1 MRDGMI
7 TEEQCGEN
15 FAYILEDK
23 TDFLITEYK
32 MMHGQEADFLL
43 KCVKMLYNGKTELY
57 YDTKSCLPLA
67 IQSGAEDTEGML
79 SVLGNILHE
88 VRRVT
93 ENGFLS
99 LLKLDISADKIW
111 VDPATRKIR
120 FVYLPV
126 AERLHKDVVEFEE
139 HLREELKK
147 TVEKRSDKDDKRF
160 ADFFQ
165 IIGRPGYSSE
175 DSDVEKCGSVDETS
189 TPYSLNRNEKVSS
202 QRGDQTCTLVSL
214 TAGSPIRLTV
224 TKQEYVIGKST
235 EQADG
240 VAGFSKMISR
250 RHCKIVKRGSG
261 YAVVDLNS
269 SNGTYLNGMQL
280 FPGREYPVKNGDI
293 IRMAISDFQRVIVA
307 DTDESYVIP
316 LQKKFA
322 ELFADKID
330 LEIITDKDY
339 FNQLF
344 SLSQHAD
351 ILLVSDTLYNSGLKK
366 HDIRHLMILSEHYEP
381 GQTDELDI
389 CRLFKYTSVREIF
402 NEITGRCKET
412 LYAEQDAGKETKIIL
427 ITSASGGVGKTSV
440 AFGLCRC
447 LERNYK
453 KTLYVNADRL
463 QSFQWMLENGEPIR
477 DASVYAGLSGNLG
490 NVYRIVR
497 HVIRKEGFSYLP
509 PFKAALMS
517 LGIPYRVF
525 ALLAEAARKEQEYDY
540 IVIDADSVFDEEK
553 AALMQLAD
561 KILIVTKQTEYAV
574 KATNELIQNVNRNNS
589 DKYIFLCNDFKKEEE
604 NALLLPTAAHRF
616 TVSEYI
622 EHLPAYEMKGS
633 GLPVQTPGL
642 QKAAFLI
649 M

>member
-1 MRDGMI
+1 M
-7 TEEQCGEN
+7 
-15 FAYILEDK
+15 A
-23 TDFLITEYK
+23 
-32 MMHGQEADFLL
+32 
-43 KCVKMLYNGKTELY
+43 
-57 YDTKSCLPLA
+57 
-67 IQSGAEDTEGML
+67 
-79 SVLGNILHE
+79 
-88 VRRVT
+88 
-93 ENGFLS
+93 
-99 LLKLDISADKIW
+99 
-111 VDPATRKIR
+111 
-120 FVYLPV
+120 
-126 AERLHKDVVEFEE
+126 
-139 HLREELKK
+139 
-147 TVEKRSDKDDKRF
+147 
-160 ADFFQ
+160 
-165 IIGRPGYSSE
+165 RP
-175 DSDVEKCGSVDETS
+175 
-189 TPYSLNRNEKVSS
+189 
-202 QRGDQTCTLVSL
+202 
-214 TAGSPIRLTV
+214 
-224 TKQEYVIGKST
+224 
-235 EQADG
+235 
-240 VAGFSKMISR
+240 
-250 RHCKIVKRGSG
+250 
-261 YAVVDLNS
+261 
-269 SNGTYLNGMQL
+269 
-280 FPGREYPVKNGDI
+280 
-293 IRMAISDFQRVIVA
+293 RVIVA

-517 LGIPYRVF
+517 LGIPCRVF

>member
-1 MRDGMI
+1 M
-7 TEEQCGEN
+7 
-15 FAYILEDK
+15 A
-23 TDFLITEYK
+23 
-32 MMHGQEADFLL
+32 
-43 KCVKMLYNGKTELY
+43 
-57 YDTKSCLPLA
+57 
-67 IQSGAEDTEGML
+67 
-79 SVLGNILHE
+79 
-88 VRRVT
+88 
-93 ENGFLS
+93 
-99 LLKLDISADKIW
+99 
-111 VDPATRKIR
+111 
-120 FVYLPV
+120 
-126 AERLHKDVVEFEE
+126 
-139 HLREELKK
+139 
-147 TVEKRSDKDDKRF
+147 
-160 ADFFQ
+160 
-165 IIGRPGYSSE
+165 RP
-175 DSDVEKCGSVDETS
+175 
-189 TPYSLNRNEKVSS
+189 
-202 QRGDQTCTLVSL
+202 
-214 TAGSPIRLTV
+214 
-224 TKQEYVIGKST
+224 
-235 EQADG
+235 
-240 VAGFSKMISR
+240 
-250 RHCKIVKRGSG
+250 
-261 YAVVDLNS
+261 
-269 SNGTYLNGMQL
+269 
-280 FPGREYPVKNGDI
+280 
-293 IRMAISDFQRVIVA
+293 RVIVA

-402 NEITGRCKET
+402 NEITGRCKDTLYAEQDAGKETKIILITSASGGVGCRLFKYTSVREIFNEITGRCKDT

>member
-1 MRDGMI
+1 M
-7 TEEQCGEN
+7 
-15 FAYILEDK
+15 A
-23 TDFLITEYK
+23 
-32 MMHGQEADFLL
+32 
-43 KCVKMLYNGKTELY
+43 
-57 YDTKSCLPLA
+57 
-67 IQSGAEDTEGML
+67 
-79 SVLGNILHE
+79 
-88 VRRVT
+88 
-93 ENGFLS
+93 
-99 LLKLDISADKIW
+99 
-111 VDPATRKIR
+111 
-120 FVYLPV
+120 
-126 AERLHKDVVEFEE
+126 
-139 HLREELKK
+139 
-147 TVEKRSDKDDKRF
+147 
-160 ADFFQ
+160 
-165 IIGRPGYSSE
+165 RP
-175 DSDVEKCGSVDETS
+175 
-189 TPYSLNRNEKVSS
+189 
-202 QRGDQTCTLVSL
+202 
-214 TAGSPIRLTV
+214 
-224 TKQEYVIGKST
+224 
-235 EQADG
+235 
-240 VAGFSKMISR
+240 
-250 RHCKIVKRGSG
+250 
-261 YAVVDLNS
+261 
-269 SNGTYLNGMQL
+269 
-280 FPGREYPVKNGDI
+280 
-293 IRMAISDFQRVIVA
+293 RVIVA

-339 FNQLF
+339 LNQLF

-402 NEITGRCKET
+402 NEITGRCKDT

-453 KTLYVNADRL
+453 KTL
-463 QSFQWMLENGEPIR
+463 
-477 DASVYAGLSGNLG
+477 
-490 NVYRIVR
+490 

>member
-1 MRDGMI
+1 M
-7 TEEQCGEN
+7 
-15 FAYILEDK
+15 A
-23 TDFLITEYK
+23 
-32 MMHGQEADFLL
+32 
-43 KCVKMLYNGKTELY
+43 
-57 YDTKSCLPLA
+57 
-67 IQSGAEDTEGML
+67 
-79 SVLGNILHE
+79 
-88 VRRVT
+88 
-93 ENGFLS
+93 
-99 LLKLDISADKIW
+99 
-111 VDPATRKIR
+111 
-120 FVYLPV
+120 
-126 AERLHKDVVEFEE
+126 
-139 HLREELKK
+139 
-147 TVEKRSDKDDKRF
+147 
-160 ADFFQ
+160 
-165 IIGRPGYSSE
+165 RP
-175 DSDVEKCGSVDETS
+175 
-189 TPYSLNRNEKVSS
+189 
-202 QRGDQTCTLVSL
+202 
-214 TAGSPIRLTV
+214 
-224 TKQEYVIGKST
+224 
-235 EQADG
+235 
-240 VAGFSKMISR
+240 
-250 RHCKIVKRGSG
+250 
-261 YAVVDLNS
+261 
-269 SNGTYLNGMQL
+269 
-280 FPGREYPVKNGDI
+280 
-293 IRMAISDFQRVIVA
+293 RVIVA

-509 PFKAALMS
+509 PFKAALM
-517 LGIPYRVF
+517 
-525 ALLAEAARKEQEYDY
+525 
-540 IVIDADSVFDEEK
+540 
-553 AALMQLAD
+553 QLAD

>member
-1 MRDGMI
+1 MGEKGKKKSRILLIVCGLLLLAGAIIGIVMFRMQAGASAYNESIKTAEKYADSGEYELAVLTYENAIKDRPKEEEGYLGLADVYLKRGESSAAKVLLQRGYMHTNSSKIQYMLSGIKDGSLLAEFDDSETKKETMQSFGVFSFNTAFLQKLENYDYTDYCDQFGSYPQIVKTGKGEVEVVHKDLAGTCCYSNTKEHDDIVNVKTDKPAKDGMPEI
-7 TEEQCGEN
+7 
-15 FAYILEDK
+15 
-23 TDFLITEYK
+23 
-32 MMHGQEADFLL
+32 
-43 KCVKMLYNGKTELY
+43 
-57 YDTKSCLPLA
+57 
-67 IQSGAEDTEGML
+67 
-79 SVLGNILHE
+79 
-88 VRRVT
+88 VR
-93 ENGFLS
+93 
-99 LLKLDISADKIW
+99 LDSIS
-111 VDPATRKIR
+111 
-120 FVYLPV
+120 
-126 AERLHKDVVEFEE
+126 
-139 HLREELKK
+139 
-147 TVEKRSDKDDKRF
+147 
-160 ADFFQ
+160 
-165 IIGRPGYSSE
+165 
-175 DSDVEKCGSVDETS
+175 
-189 TPYSLNRNEKVSS
+189 
-202 QRGDQTCTLVSL
+202 
-214 TAGSPIRLTV
+214 
-224 TKQEYVIGKST
+224 
-235 EQADG
+235 
-240 VAGFSKMISR
+240 
-250 RHCKIVKRGSG
+250 
-261 YAVVDLNS
+261 
-269 SNGTYLNGMQL
+269 QL
-280 FPGREYPVKNGDI
+280 FRNFPGKASLAELN
-293 IRMAISDFQRVIVA
+293 AISSSKVA
-307 DTDESYVIP
+307 PITDEERVYV
-316 LQKKFA
+316 
-322 ELFADKID
+322 EL
-330 LEIITDKDY
+330 
-339 FNQLF
+339 
-344 SLSQHAD
+344 S
-351 ILLVSDTLYNSGLKK
+351 
-366 HDIRHLMILSEHYEP
+366 
-381 GQTDELDI
+381 
-389 CRLFKYTSVREIF
+389 
-402 NEITGRCKET
+402 TG
-412 LYAEQDAGKETKIIL
+412 KIIL

>member
-139 HLREELKK
+139 HLRGELKK
-147 TVEKRSDKDDKRF
+147 TVEKRS
-160 ADFFQ
+160 
-165 IIGRPGYSSE
+165 
-175 DSDVEKCGSVDETS
+175 
-189 TPYSLNRNEKVSS
+189 
-202 QRGDQTCTLVSL
+202 
-214 TAGSPIRLTV
+214 
-224 TKQEYVIGKST
+224 
-235 EQADG
+235 
-240 VAGFSKMISR
+240 
-250 RHCKIVKRGSG
+250 
-261 YAVVDLNS
+261 
-269 SNGTYLNGMQL
+269 
-280 FPGREYPVKNGDI
+280 
-293 IRMAISDFQRVIVA
+293 
-307 DTDESYVIP
+307 
-316 LQKKFA
+316 
-322 ELFADKID
+322 
-330 LEIITDKDY
+330 DKDY

-402 NEITGRCKET
+402 NEITGRCKDT

>member
-1 MRDGMI
+1 M
-7 TEEQCGEN
+7 
-15 FAYILEDK
+15 A
-23 TDFLITEYK
+23 
-32 MMHGQEADFLL
+32 
-43 KCVKMLYNGKTELY
+43 
-57 YDTKSCLPLA
+57 
-67 IQSGAEDTEGML
+67 
-79 SVLGNILHE
+79 
-88 VRRVT
+88 
-93 ENGFLS
+93 
-99 LLKLDISADKIW
+99 
-111 VDPATRKIR
+111 
-120 FVYLPV
+120 
-126 AERLHKDVVEFEE
+126 
-139 HLREELKK
+139 
-147 TVEKRSDKDDKRF
+147 
-160 ADFFQ
+160 
-165 IIGRPGYSSE
+165 RP
-175 DSDVEKCGSVDETS
+175 
-189 TPYSLNRNEKVSS
+189 
-202 QRGDQTCTLVSL
+202 
-214 TAGSPIRLTV
+214 
-224 TKQEYVIGKST
+224 
-235 EQADG
+235 
-240 VAGFSKMISR
+240 
-250 RHCKIVKRGSG
+250 
-261 YAVVDLNS
+261 
-269 SNGTYLNGMQL
+269 
-280 FPGREYPVKNGDI
+280 
-293 IRMAISDFQRVIVA
+293 RVIVA

-561 KILIVTKQTEYAV
+561 RILIVTKQTEYAV

-642 QKAAFLI
+642 QKAAFFDHVKKNQYKDDMSAGGERRWKRRLLFFI
-649 M
+649 FIRNIGR

>member
-1 MRDGMI
+1 M
-7 TEEQCGEN
+7 
-15 FAYILEDK
+15 
-23 TDFLITEYK
+23 
-32 MMHGQEADFLL
+32 
-43 KCVKMLYNGKTELY
+43 
-57 YDTKSCLPLA
+57 
-67 IQSGAEDTEGML
+67 
-79 SVLGNILHE
+79 
-88 VRRVT
+88 
-93 ENGFLS
+93 
-99 LLKLDISADKIW
+99 
-111 VDPATRKIR
+111 
-120 FVYLPV
+120 
-126 AERLHKDVVEFEE
+126 
-139 HLREELKK
+139 
-147 TVEKRSDKDDKRF
+147 
-160 ADFFQ
+160 
-165 IIGRPGYSSE
+165 
-175 DSDVEKCGSVDETS
+175 
-189 TPYSLNRNEKVSS
+189 
-202 QRGDQTCTLVSL
+202 
-214 TAGSPIRLTV
+214 
-224 TKQEYVIGKST
+224 
-235 EQADG
+235 
-240 VAGFSKMISR
+240 
-250 RHCKIVKRGSG
+250 
-261 YAVVDLNS
+261 
-269 SNGTYLNGMQL
+269 
-280 FPGREYPVKNGDI
+280 
-293 IRMAISDFQRVIVA
+293 
-307 DTDESYVIP
+307 
-316 LQKKFA
+316 
-322 ELFADKID
+322 
-330 LEIITDKDY
+330 
-339 FNQLF
+339 
-344 SLSQHAD
+344 
-351 ILLVSDTLYNSGLKK
+351 
-366 HDIRHLMILSEHYEP
+366 
-381 GQTDELDI
+381 
-389 CRLFKYTSVREIF
+389 FKYTSVREIF